1 MQEYKV
7 NIQISREEIIEAQ
20 VSEGTT
26 LRTLAEKYQEHY
38 KDKIVLA
45 KFNHK
50 LRELNKEVAS
60 DGEVTF
66 ITMTE
71 RDGKRTY
78 RRSAILLLQ
87 KAVHNLWGK
96 TAVLRVMHS
105 LGEGYYC
112 EIEGKVVS
120 RIELL
125 VLKEEMLRLVDD
137 DIVIRKNSVK
147 TDEAVEL
154 FKELGLTEKE
164 KLMSY
169 RRSSR
174 VNLYDLDGMS
184 DYHYGFM
191 VPSTVNVRPF
201 IGAANHN

>member
-78 RRSAILLLQ
+78 RR
-87 KAVHNLWGK
+87 K
-96 TAVLRVMHS
+96 
-105 LGEGYYC
+105 
-112 EIEGKVVS
+112 
-120 RIELL
+120 
-125 VLKEEMLRLVDD
+125 
-137 DIVIRKNSVK
+137 
-147 TDEAVEL
+147 
-154 FKELGLTEKE
+154 
-164 KLMSY
+164 
-169 RRSSR
+169 
-174 VNLYDLDGMS
+174 
-184 DYHYGFM
+184 
-191 VPSTVNVRPF
+191 
-201 IGAANHN
+201 